1 MVNVVSHAA
10 ALIGRRRY
18 RLRLRYAPRLYASL
32 HVTCFAIRVRR
43 AGNVDG
49 PSDVW
54 RQSPKRIMSTL
65 TMSRGSDSHME
76 KKLAPVDPALAIPI
90 RLTNFSIQEIL
101 KPRFGIVATQ
111 RGVKRAELERDTEPH
126 LSAFTAK
133 VRRLS
138 SEQDTDLPC
147 FIGKSSK
154 KDVIGDVQK
163 RYSESSD
170 SDSTHSNGLVWPAW
184 VYCTRYSDR
193 PSAGE

>member
-1 MVNVVSHAA
+1 MSHAL

-18 RLRLRYAPRLYASL
+18 RLRYAPRLYASL

-76 KKLAPVDPALAIPI
+76 KKLAPVNPALANPI

-111 RGVKRAELERDTEPH
+111 RGVKRAELESGNEPH

-133 VRRLS
+133 VRRHS
-138 SEQDTDLPC
+138 SEQDAGVPC
-147 FIGKSSK
+147 FIAGKSAK
-154 KDVIGDVQK
+154 KDGDVQK

-170 SDSTHSNGLVWPAW
+170 SDSTHSNNGLVWPAW